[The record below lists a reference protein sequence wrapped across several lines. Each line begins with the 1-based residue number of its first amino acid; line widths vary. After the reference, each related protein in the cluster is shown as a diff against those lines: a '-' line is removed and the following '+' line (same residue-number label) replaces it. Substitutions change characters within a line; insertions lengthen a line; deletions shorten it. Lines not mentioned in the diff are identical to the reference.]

1 MWTLWRV
8 LLVLVTLERMNGIE
22 NSQYENDNCYYK
34 YTLTSPEP
42 EGRLPQGSVTL
53 AHFVYCWA
61 WCCHIGSCH
70 FSFTPISMIYNAG
83 WVTLPSKLFLSHYFV
98 CPALGLSGIYVS
110 RQVYFCMFSDIILS
124 FIRLKWLNFLIS
136 KSGYSISFLITVCN
150 VL

>member
-1 MWTLWRV
+1 M
-8 LLVLVTLERMNGIE
+8 
-22 NSQYENDNCYYK
+22 
-34 YTLTSPEP
+34 LTSPEP

-110 RQVYFCMFSDIILS
+110 RQVYFSMFSDIILS
-124 FIRLKWLNFLIS
+124 FIRLKCLNFFNHVFKVIDAFNWL
-136 KSGYSISFLITVCN
+136 
-150 VL
+150 

>member
-1 MWTLWRV
+1 M
-8 LLVLVTLERMNGIE
+8 
-22 NSQYENDNCYYK
+22 
-34 YTLTSPEP
+34 LTSPEP

-53 AHFVYCWA
+53 AHFVYCLA

-110 RQVYFCMFSDIILS
+110 RQVYFSMFSDIILS
-124 FIRLKWLNFLIS
+124 FIRLKCLNFLTMFS
-136 KSGYSISFLITVCN
+136 KSQMHSIGYSISFLITVCN
-150 VL
+150 VLQDFYSSHNFMFEVSLSVMCQKHH